1 MRRSIADTGESKL
14 CEPVSGDIGTLV
26 KADIKEMAGILAILA
41 LMCAICFIT
50 GIGCP
55 IKFLTGISCP
65 GCGISRALLSLAL
78 GDIRAAFHYHPLFWF
93 PILLVVLWFFR
104 RSFDS
109 RQIRYFLTAAVAMYL
124 VVYVIR
130 MYGGGDIVVFRPK
143 DGMII
148 KIITGL
154 ADGISRLWH

>member
-1 MRRSIADTGESKL
+1 MRRDTADTGESKL
-14 CEPVSGDIGTLV
+14 CEPVSGDIRRTIN
-26 KADIKEMAGILAILA
+26 ADIKEMVGILAILA
-41 LMCAICFIT
+41 LMCAICFVT

-130 MYGGGDIVVFRPK
+130 MYGGGDIVVFHPK

-148 KIITGL
+148 KIIYGL
-154 ADGISRLWH
+154 TDGLSGLWH

>member
-1 MRRSIADTGESKL
+1 MRRDIAGTGDSRSH
-14 CEPVSGDIGTLV
+14 EPASGDIRTTIE
-26 KADIKEMAGILAILA
+26 ADIKEMAGILAVLA
-41 LMCAICFIT
+41 LMCAICFVT

-55 IKFLTGISCP
+55 VKFLTGISCP

-124 VVYVIR
+124 AVYAIR

-148 KIITGL
+148 KIIYGL
-154 ADGISRLWH
+154 TDGLSGLWH